1 MPATLTQTPDRRM
14 TPNRRLA
21 MALDPATILD
31 VIGYDEVPGG
41 GPATADEWQKTILR
55 STARRMLVNCHRQ
68 AGKSTAVSGLAV
80 HTALYDAPALIL
92 IVSSGLRASG
102 EMFRKITAAYE
113 RLGRPV
119 ATLEDNSITL
129 ALANGSRIVS
139 LPNNA
144 DSIRSYS
151 APKLV
156 IADEAS
162 RIDEPVFAA
171 IRPMLGVSQGRII
184 LMSTPHGR
192 RGEFYRMWASG
203 DPAWSRIE
211 LKGEDNPRISRE
223 YLEQEKRDMIPWEF
237 RQEWCCAFEDTQDQ
251 IISGEV
257 ITQAFSSTEAPFFSD
272 EDLYG

>member
-1 MPATLTQTPDRRM
+1 M

-41 GPATADEWQKTILR
+41 GPASADEWQKTILR

-68 AGKSTAVSGLAV
+68 AGKSTACAGLAM

-102 EMFRKITAAYE
+102 EMFGKVNTAYE

-119 ATLEDNSITL
+119 PTVEDNSITL
-129 ALANGSRIVS
+129 ALANGSRVVA
-139 LPNNA
+139 LPNNPNT
-144 DSIRSYS
+144 IRSYS

-171 IRPMLGVSQGRII
+171 IRPMLAVSQGRLI
-184 LMSTPHGR
+184 LLSTPHGR
-192 RGEFYRMWASG
+192 RGEFYRMWSSG
-203 DPAWSRIE
+203 DPAWERIE
-211 LKGEDNPRISRE
+211 LRGEDNPRISRD
-223 YLEQEKRDMIPWEF
+223 YLDQERRDMIAWEF
-237 RQEWCCAFEDTQDQ
+237 RQEWECSFEDMSDQ
-251 IISGEV
+251 LISGEV
-257 ITQAFSSTEAPFFSD
+257 ITQAFSSTEAPFFSP